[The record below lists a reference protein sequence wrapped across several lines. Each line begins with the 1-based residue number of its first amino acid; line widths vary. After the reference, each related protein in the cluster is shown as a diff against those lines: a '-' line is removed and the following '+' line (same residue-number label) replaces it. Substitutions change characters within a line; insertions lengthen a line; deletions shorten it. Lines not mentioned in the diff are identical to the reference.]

1 MDSVKIWNR
10 IVEHYKAN
18 YSAKEEIIQKDW
30 EQIFS
35 AFGYNSFFGEIDAHR
50 SIHIGSHQRTIPD
63 IIIHSE
69 EGDLFDVELKQY
81 NLPFVI
87 EFENQLKSY
96 LDLLHIS
103 VGVLVCQKIY
113 LYVYDFSKSKLK
125 KISISF
131 TENNPDGIMFV
142 ELMQKGSFSADKI
155 EKFIDSKKKFNENVK
170 SIKTAITSELLRE
183 LVLAHF
189 NAQYSKDEVVAALN
203 DVVLNVQSAQTTS
216 TPAGPNLG
224 GGQPLSPKTG
234 NGSATQPASSNES
247 IQNWVKRIFAYLLN
261 NKLLTFEEVIRLHDT
276 EYSKKT
282 FGVGHAILVDHQK
295 DTIISG
301 HGRYWQTPIGN
312 YYICSQWWKEKDQEY
327 NHNIIVWLSRV
338 LPDYNE
344 RGLNRG

>member
-10 IVEHYKAN
+10 IVEHYNAN

-63 IIIHSE
+63 IIIHSD

-131 TENNPDGIMFV
+131 V
-142 ELMQKGSFSADKI
+142 FS
-155 EKFIDSKKKFNENVK
+155 
-170 SIKTAITSELLRE
+170 
-183 LVLAHF
+183 
-189 NAQYSKDEVVAALN
+189 
-203 DVVLNVQSAQTTS
+203 S
-216 TPAGPNLG
+216 T
-224 GGQPLSPKTG
+224 
-234 NGSATQPASSNES
+234 
-247 IQNWVKRIFAYLLN
+247 YL
-261 NKLLTFEEVIRLHDT
+261 
-276 EYSKKT
+276 
-282 FGVGHAILVDHQK
+282 
-295 DTIISG
+295 
-301 HGRYWQTPIGN
+301 
-312 YYICSQWWKEKDQEY
+312 
-327 NHNIIVWLSRV
+327 
-338 LPDYNE
+338 
-344 RGLNRG
+344 

>member
-10 IVEHYKAN
+10 IVEHYNAN

-63 IIIHSE
+63 IIIHSD

-131 TENNPDGIMFV
+131 VEDNPDGIMFV
-142 ELMQKGSFSADKI
+142 ELMKKESFSADKI

-170 SIKTAITSELLRE
+170 SIKAEITSDLLRE
-183 LVLAHF
+183 LVLAHY
-189 NAQYSKDEVVAALN
+189 NTKYSKEEVIAALS
-203 DVVLNVQSAQTTS
+203 DVVLNIQVAKTTS
-216 TPAGPNLG
+216 TPPGSNLG
-224 GGQPLSPKTG
+224 GGQPLETKTG
-234 NGSATQPASSNES
+234 NGSTTQPASSNES
-247 IQNWVKRIFAYLLN
+247 IQNWVKRIFVYLFN
-261 NKLLTFEEVIRLHDT
+261 NTVLTAEEVYRLHDT

-282 FGVGHAILVDHQK
+282 FGIGYAILVDHQK
-295 DTIISG
+295 DTIFSG
-301 HGRYWQTPIGN
+301 HSRYWQTKIGGH
-312 YYICSQWWKEKDQEY
+312 YICSQWWKENDKEYDQ
-327 NHNIIVWLSRV
+327 NIKLWLSKV
-338 LPDYNE
+338 LPDYIN
-344 RGLNRG
+344 RGLERH